1 MAEAPP
7 KGRGIRDIPAAR
19 RAALDAGAE
28 AATLTEC
35 LAVDFAALLEH
46 VLPDIG
52 AGALDEMRQAAAA
65 GISRRMPLAARL
77 AAAHLGPGAAAS
89 LGAHA
94 SDTVRGWGCFVIG
107 LPGEADLADRL
118 AAIRPLADDPHFGV
132 REWAWMAVRP
142 HVAAELARAIALLV
156 DWTADHSPY
165 VRRFASEATRP
176 RGVWCTHIA
185 ALRREPEPGRA
196 LLEPLRADP
205 SGYVQ
210 DSVGNWLNDAGKDRP
225 DWVEDLCARWSAESP
240 VPETERI
247 CRRALRSIRRG

>member
-1 MAEAPP
+1 
-7 KGRGIRDIPAAR
+7 
-19 RAALDAGAE
+19 
-28 AATLTEC
+28 
-35 LAVDFAALLEH
+35 
-46 VLPDIG
+46 
-52 AGALDEMRQAAAA
+52 
-65 GISRRMPLAARL
+65 
-77 AAAHLGPGAAAS
+77 
-89 LGAHA
+89 
-94 SDTVRGWGCFVIG
+94 
-107 LPGEADLADRL
+107 
-118 AAIRPLADDPHFGV
+118 
-132 REWAWMAVRP
+132 MAVRP

-225 DWVEDLCARWSAESP
+225 DWVTRRP
-240 VPETERI
+240 RFPKVNRERTASGTFVI
-247 CRRALRSIRRG
+247 D